1 MRRKEPSQRS
11 VGLCH
16 RHVRGFSDSFG
27 TRVLRSS
34 HPASS
39 IAPVL
44 CRERHPRRELVELR
58 FTRGCTITLR
68 TSTVSACAE
77 LVQPATAC
85 LTRGEVPMDKDKVVL
100 ELTRSEALATWEALH
115 AAHRFLT

>member
-16 RHVRGFSDSFG
+16 RRVRGFSDSFG
-27 TRVLRSS
+27 TRVLGSS

-58 FTRGCTITLR
+58 FTRGCTITLLTLLTLR

-85 LTRGEVPMDKDKVVL
+85 LTRGEGQWI
-100 ELTRSEALATWEALH
+100 TRRCS
-115 AAHRFLT
+115 

>member
-16 RHVRGFSDSFG
+16 RRVRGFSDSFG
-27 TRVLRSS
+27 TRVLGSS

-58 FTRGCTITLR
+58 FTRECTITLLTLR

-85 LTRGEVPMDKDKVVL
+85 LTACPTRGEGQWIKI
-100 ELTRSEALATWEALH
+100 RCS
-115 AAHRFLT
+115 